1 MPQGVQEGVCG
12 VGGRSTWMKGQRFRC
27 PNLPPACLQHPSDMW
42 EPLGASH
49 HHSIPPCSGCALPAA
64 EIGGDRVPQ
73 KHLMGGT
80 TCWRRPTCWKRPTHW
95 GPTCWRRP
103 TCLPQRSEMGSFCC
117 LLNSFHST
125 ALFYSLTFVLIFHSF
140 AFGVICRLSS
150 RVLLVFRNT
159 SQ

>member
-1 MPQGVQEGVCG
+1 MMPQGVQEGVCG
-12 VGGRSTWMKGQRFRC
+12 VGGRSTWMKGQRLRC
-27 PNLPPACLQHPSDMW
+27 PNLPPACLQHLSDMW
-42 EPLGASH
+42 EPLGAPH

-64 EIGGDRVPQ
+64 EIGGDRVLQ
-73 KHLMGGT
+73 EHLMGGT
-80 TCWRRPTCWKRPTHW
+80 
-95 GPTCWRRP
+95 TCWRRP

-140 AFGVICRLSS
+140 AFGLICRLSS